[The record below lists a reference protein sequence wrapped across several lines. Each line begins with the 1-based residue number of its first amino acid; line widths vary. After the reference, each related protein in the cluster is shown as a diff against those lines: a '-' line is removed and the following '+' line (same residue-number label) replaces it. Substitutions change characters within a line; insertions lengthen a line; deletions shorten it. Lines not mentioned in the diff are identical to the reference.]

1 MRAAHLTRRFVLAV
15 SGAAALALSA
25 CNSNGGSGAA
35 DAAMTMGKADA
46 PVTVVEYASVAC
58 GTCAAWDREV
68 WPDFKRKYV
77 DTGLV
82 RYELREMLTGN
93 PSVAAAGF
101 LIARCAGPDKYFEVV
116 HALYRGQEEMA
127 RTGDARGV
135 LLRTAQSA
143 GLNEQQFETC
153 VADEDALVA
162 VNERHEAAVRAGVGG
177 TPAFLING
185 KTLDAGALPPLS
197 AFDAVIQPLLKQRRT
212 G

>member
-1 MRAAHLTRRFVLAV
+1 MRAPHLNRRFVLAAL
-15 SGAAALALSA
+15 GAIALVLSA
-25 CNSNGGSGAA
+25 CNRGGGAGD
-35 DAAMTMGKADA
+35 DAPMTLGSADA

-68 WPDFKRKYV
+68 WPEFKRKYV
-77 DTGLV
+77 DTGQV
-82 RYELREMLTGN
+82 RFELREMLTGN
-93 PSVAAAGF
+93 SSVAAAGF
-101 LIARCAGPDKYFEVV
+101 LIARCAGRDKYFEVV

-143 GLNEQQFETC
+143 GLNEQQFEAC

-162 VNERHEAAVRAGVGG
+162 VNERNEAAARAGIGG
-177 TPAFLING
+177 TPAFVING
-185 KTLDAGALPPLS
+185 KTLDAGALPPLT
-197 AFDAVIQPLLKQRRT
+197 AFDAAIQPLLRQRRT